1 MKINVASPNSG
12 TQKQYEV
19 TDEKVLQL
27 IYDKRVS
34 QEFDGE
40 ILGEDFKGY
49 TLKITGGQDK
59 QGFPMK
65 QGVLA
70 NSRVRL
76 LLKRGDTGF
85 ASWRARKGERKRKSI
100 RGCIVGPDLA
110 VVNTIITKE
119 GDAKVEGLTDTTV
132 PRRVG
137 PKRASK
143 IRKLFNLTKQDDVRK
158 YVIRK
163 VLPAKEGKKERS
175 KAPKIQRLVTP
186 ITLERKRRKRAL
198 LKKRREKSHAERAAY
213 QHLLDRR
220 RSLSALK
227 KKHRASRHLLGLKL
241 KELNQIAARKQKI
254 QRQKALEEKKK
265 AEKEAKAKPKA
276 KAKAKP
282 EPKAAE
288 PKAKADPK
296 PKAEPKA
303 AKPEAKAKK
312 SAK

>member
-1 MKINVASPNSG
+1 MKINIASPNCG
-12 TQKQYEV
+12 TQKQYELV
-19 TDEKVLQL
+19 DEKKLQL
-27 IYDKRVS
+27 LYDKRVS

-40 ILGEDFKGY
+40 IVGEQFKGY

-70 NSRVRL
+70 NTRVRL
-76 LLKRGDTGF
+76 LLKRGDIGF

-110 VVNTIITKE
+110 VLNTIIVGE
-119 GDAKVEGLTDTTV
+119 GDEKVEGLTDTSI

-143 IRKLFNLTKQDDVRK
+143 IRRLFSLTKQDDVRK

-163 VLPAKEGKKERS
+163 TLPAKEGKKERS

-220 RSLSALK
+220 KALSAIR
-227 KKHRASRHLLGLKL
+227 KKHRAARHLLGLRL
-241 KELNQIAARKQKI
+241 KELNQIAAKKQKI
-254 QRQKALEEKKK
+254 ERQKKLEEAKK
-265 AEKEAKAKPKA
+265 EVAKPKA
-276 KAKAKP
+276 KAKAAAKP
-282 EPKAAE
+282 S
-288 PKAKADPK
+288 AKA
-296 PKAEPKA
+296 KA
-303 AKPEAKAKK
+303 AKPVEKPAEKPVAAKPKPEQKGKKAK
-312 SAK
+312 